1 MDSSGAFILEV
12 IMAIKVI
19 EYGKKRVKCDNCECI
34 LQYEK
39 SDVRI
44 TQRGINEWQSEIT
57 CPVCGNKID
66 VK

>member
-1 MDSSGAFILEV
+1 MDSSGAFILKV

-19 EYGKKRVKCDNCECI
+19 EYGKKRVRCDACESI

-39 SDVRI
+39 SDI
-44 TQRGINEWQSEIT
+44 KTIQRGMNEWHGEIT

>member
-1 MDSSGAFILEV
+1 
-12 IMAIKVI
+12 MAIKVI
-19 EYGKKRVKCDNCECI
+19 EYGKKRVRCDACESI

-39 SDVRI
+39 SDIRI
-44 TQRGINEWQSEIT
+44 TQRGMNEWQGEIT

>member
-1 MDSSGAFILEV
+1 MVLFILEV
-12 IMAIKVI
+12 IMAVKVT
-19 EYGKKRVKCDNCECI
+19 EYGKKRVRCDNCESI

-44 TQRGINEWQSEIT
+44 TQRGMNEWQGEIT

-66 VK
+66 VQ

>member
-1 MDSSGAFILEV
+1 
-12 IMAIKVI
+12 MAIKVI

-44 TQRGINEWQSEIT
+44 TQRGINEWQGEIT
-57 CPVCGNKID
+57 CPVCGNKIN